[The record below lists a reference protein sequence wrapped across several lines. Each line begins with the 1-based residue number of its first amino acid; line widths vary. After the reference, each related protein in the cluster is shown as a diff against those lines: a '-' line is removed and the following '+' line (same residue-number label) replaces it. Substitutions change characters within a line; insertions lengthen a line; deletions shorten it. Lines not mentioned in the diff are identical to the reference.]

1 MSVGRHNTLE
11 EEEEEESL
19 FKEEEECFFRHACVC
34 RVFIFKD
41 TGVRPQGSGPTSRWG

>member
-19 FKEEEECFFRHACVC
+19 FKEEEECFFRHACNALLAHALAH
-34 RVFIFKD
+34 K
-41 TGVRPQGSGPTSRWG
+41 P